1 MKNLRILRIKNVK
14 FSGYSF
20 YMNPNIR
27 QKFQICIS
35 VPLSL
40 KENTY
45 LLLLLNIYSTKN
57 SRILALLCMC
67 CFNVWMW
74 SLHYYRQQSS
84 SWTKGSRSRAGFP
97 VRTARVATPPI
108 FVRADLP
115 LPSCTDMY
123 AFKAVPLPFAYVI
136 SLPQNII
143 QLTLSSL

>member
-40 KENTY
+40 KENIY

-74 SLHYYRQQSS
+74 SLHYYRQQSYHE
-84 SWTKGSRSRAGFP
+84 WKEIDLGLGFRQGP
-97 VRTARVATPPI
+97 QEWQLRQF
-108 FVRADLP
+108 FVRAHLP